1 MSVGQMELEKAE
13 QLLSAYTLDELFE
26 LNDITEVEVVCF
38 LFNHRMLKLPEVL
51 PLEFVYETSN

>member
-1 MSVGQMELEKAE
+1 MELEKAE

-51 PLEFVYETSN
+51 PLEFVYETPN